1 MCTKWYYLTYICCL
15 ILFLWS
21 IHRAKPKRWFR
32 VCWLCLD
39 VFPERKVI
47 IAFYLA
53 FFFFYCFV
61 ENRRLDF
68 HFICSLPWQGL
79 QARTKRE
86 KYEKIRDKKVST
98 SIEVG
103 GFVIIGPW
111 IHTLH
116 YILIFIDVLCI
127 PGLVSRLSNRIC
139 IVLPL
144 LPVIEVWW

>member
-1 MCTKWYYLTYICCL
+1 
-15 ILFLWS
+15 
-21 IHRAKPKRWFR
+21 
-32 VCWLCLD
+32 
-39 VFPERKVI
+39 VI

-68 HFICSLPWQGL
+68 HFKCSLPWQGL

-103 GFVIIGPW
+103 GFVIIGP
-111 IHTLH
+111 
-116 YILIFIDVLCI
+116 
-127 PGLVSRLSNRIC
+127 
-139 IVLPL
+139 
-144 LPVIEVWW
+144 